1 MRVGITD
8 HAQDALGDIV
18 FVQLPEVGEEV
29 GPGNPIGEVEST
41 KSVSDIYAPVAGT
54 VTAVNTAL
62 ADAPETINADPYG
75 EGWLVEISVA
85 GGRGRP
91 DRATCS
97 TPPPTKRWSTRPDR
111 AADGLPRQVDHY
123 DRPGTR
129 GVRRPAGPSTDP
141 HPERPVDPRVDLLV
155 P

>member
-1 MRVGITD
+1 MATPTDRRYTDQHEWALVQGSEDAGVTVRVGITD

-54 VTAVNTAL
+54 VSAVNTVL
-62 ADAPETINADPYG
+62 TDAPETINADPYG

-85 GGRGRP
+85 GDGG
-91 DRATCS
+91 D
-97 TPPPTKRWSTRPDR
+97 PTDALLD
-111 AADGLPRQVDHY
+111 AAAYVALVD
-123 DRPGTR
+123 
-129 GVRRPAGPSTDP
+129 AS
-141 HPERPVDPRVDLLV
+141 
-155 P
+155 